1 MKLIKDLGMRRYE
14 KGQRRRRFGLFL
26 CHYCNKEI
34 ERKYCAGLKQKSC
47 GCRLTIKYNDTN
59 ENKARLYR
67 IWSNMKSRCYNPNSK
82 NYKYYGNKGITVFK
96 QWKNN
101 YIIFNIWA
109 LCHGYKDNLTIDR
122 RDNDKDYNPE
132 NCRWI
137 TMAEQAHNRKDNK
150 LNWLT
155 VRLVRALCKDNYT
168 IKELFEIF
176 NISKQNLQRIIR
188 NKRWKEEVV

>member
-1 MKLIKDLGMRRYE
+1 MKLIKDLGMKKCKDRPRRWA
-14 KGQRRRRFGLFL
+14 LFL
-26 CHYCNKEI
+26 CSYCNKEI
-34 ERKYCAGLKQKSC
+34 ERKHCDGLKQKSC
-47 GCRLTIKYNDTN
+47 GCRVTVKYNDAN
-59 ENKARLYR
+59 ENKTRLYS

-82 NYKYYGNKGITVFK
+82 NYKYYGNKGIAVFK

-122 RDNDKDYNPE
+122 RDNDKGYNPE

-155 VRLVRALCKDNYT
+155 VRLVRALYKDNYT